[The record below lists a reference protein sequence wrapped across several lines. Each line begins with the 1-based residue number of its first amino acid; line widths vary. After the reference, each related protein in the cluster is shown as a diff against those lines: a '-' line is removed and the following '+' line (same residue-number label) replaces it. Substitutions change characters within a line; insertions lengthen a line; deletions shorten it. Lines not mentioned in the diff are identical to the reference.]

1 MDLRLLQHF
10 LRVAEVGS
18 INGAAKEL
26 GLSQP
31 ALSRS
36 LSQLEHDIG
45 RQLVVRSQTGIRI
58 TEAGSIL
65 ASRAETLLREA
76 WAIREELTNDSAGRV
91 VVGMPSALRHLV
103 TLPALQIMRGKSPGT
118 ALRVHEGLNA
128 FLRDMIKQGM
138 LDVAVVAVEQVPEA
152 DFVPEARVREPLV
165 LVRSDKLAHS
175 KEPVELEDIVE
186 FPLALPGRP
195 NVVRKM
201 VDRAIRSRNLTAKIP
216 LEPENLGLCLEFVR
230 RGLVGQTVTL
240 RSALTERDMNG
251 LQTVPIENWDVQWA
265 VVLHRQREHITPVR
279 RLATI
284 IGKTLTEAA
293 DGDAWPGASV
303 VR

>member
-36 LSQLEHDIG
+36 LSQLEHDVG
-45 RQLVVRSQTGIRI
+45 RQLVVRCRTGITI

-76 WAIREELTNDSAGRV
+76 WSIREELTNDSAGRV
-91 VVGMPSALRHLV
+91 VVGMPPALRHLV
-103 TLPALQIMRGKSPGT
+103 TLPALQAMRSTSPGT
-118 ALRVHEGLNA
+118 ALRVHEGFNA
-128 FLRDMIKQGM
+128 FLRDMMKQGM
-138 LDVAVVAVEQVPEA
+138 LDVAVIAVEQVPDAE
-152 DFVPEARVREPLV
+152 FVPEARVREPLV
-165 LVRSDKLAHS
+165 LVRSDKLPPSH
-175 KEPVELEDIVE
+175 EPVQLEDVVE

-195 NVVRKM
+195 NVVRKI

-240 RSALTERDMNG
+240 RSALTERDVSDM
-251 LQTVPIENWDVQWA
+251 QIMAIADWDVHWA
-265 VVLHRQREHITPVR
+265 VVLHRQREHVTPIR
-279 RLATI
+279 RFATI
-284 IGKTLTEAA
+284 AGKTLTDAA
-293 DGDAWPGASV
+293 DSGCWPGASV